1 MTFADYTMKIAQ
13 QKDDKL
19 AVWTGPEGK
28 MMEIFLGVLAQTYDL
43 EIKRVDSVQEIMTKI
58 QSKKMLGGKGKLYV
72 VRDDSGVWDAENFV
86 MKMNL
91 MLNKDRLVLIYTNM
105 DKRKKFYKESDAV
118 EFDYLDE
125 DVLVGYIGDELSDK
139 NARRLV
145 QMCER
150 DYSRILL
157 ELDKVKKYAESQDIT
172 NDESFIKLV
181 KMNMIYAPIG
191 DVLFQMTDAVV
202 GRKRDEAYRL
212 LYQLYQ
218 KGEAPIK
225 ILSILYTNFRNL
237 LVVQGTDAGAG
248 IAERTGLTPWQ
259 CSLASKFK
267 GIWKQSKIKEI
278 LRVIQDCESG
288 IKNGKYD
295 DRTAIEVTMIGVL
308 G

>member
-1 MTFADYTMKIAQ
+1 MNLAEYTQKLAQ

-19 AVWTGPEGK
+19 SVWTGPEGK
-28 MMEIFLGVLAQTYDL
+28 MMDIYLQTLAQTYGL
-43 EIKRVDSVQEIMTKI
+43 EIKRIDTVHEIIVKI
-58 QSKKMLGGKGKLYV
+58 NSKKMFDPVGKLYV
-72 VRDDSGVWDAENFV
+72 VRDDTGVWDDDNFV
-86 MKMNL
+86 TKINL
-91 MLNKDRLVLIYTNM
+91 MLDKDRLILIYTNL

-125 DVLVGYIGDELSDK
+125 DVLVGYLEDDLSEK

-145 QMCER
+145 QMCQR
-150 DYSRILL
+150 DYGRILL
-157 ELDKVKKYAESQDIT
+157 EVDKVKAYADSQRES
-172 NDESFIKLV
+172 NDKAFVELIK
-181 KMNMIYAPIG
+181 KGMIYAPIG

-202 GRKRDEAYRL
+202 NKDKEEAYRL

-225 ILSILYTNFRNL
+225 IISILYTNFRNL
-237 LVVQGTDAGAG
+237 LVVQGDVGG
-248 IAERTGLTPWQ
+248 SGQAERTGLTPWQ

-267 GIWKQSKIKEI
+267 GKWSQKKIKEI
-278 LRVIQDCESG
+278 LRILQDCESG

-295 DRTAIEVTMIGVL
+295 DRTAIEVAMVGVL